1 MPLNQQG
8 QELVTSVVPLLTSE
22 DTDLSVYANYTLK
35 LPEEVFKA
43 IVAELEEDVAELLFS
58 VARDNYYRKKV
69 EGENTGISQRD
80 YTAERNIKWLLTDR
94 NL

>member
-8 QELVTSVVPLLTSE
+8 QELVSSVITLLTAE
-22 DTDLSVYANYTLK
+22 DTDLSVYANYALK

-43 IVAELEEDVAELLFS
+43 IVTELDEDVAEFVFS
-58 VARDNYYRKKV
+58 VARDNYYRKKI
-69 EGENTGISQRD
+69 EGENTGIPQID

-94 NL
+94 NI